1 MKQPVSDEPSMTKSL
16 RDIFSDSEEEFA
28 QLVSPKATE
37 LRRLEKL
44 RYVTHAERKV
54 LSPYNPPSEC
64 HSPSSTKKAEAAAAK
79 QRQSG
84 FCQTSPELLMLA
96 KAEALG
102 RRAAELANRHVY
114 SKYS

>member
-1 MKQPVSDEPSMTKSL
+1 MKQPASDEPNMTKSL
-16 RDIFSDSEEEFA
+16 RDLFSDSEEEFA

-37 LRRLEKL
+37 VRRLEKP

-54 LSPYNPPSEC
+54 LSLYNPPSEC
-64 HSPSSTKKAEAAAAK
+64 HSPSSNKKAEAAAAK
-79 QRQSG
+79 QRQSV
-84 FCQTSPELLMLA
+84 FCQTSPEFLMLA

-102 RRAAELANRHVY
+102 RKVPELANHHVY